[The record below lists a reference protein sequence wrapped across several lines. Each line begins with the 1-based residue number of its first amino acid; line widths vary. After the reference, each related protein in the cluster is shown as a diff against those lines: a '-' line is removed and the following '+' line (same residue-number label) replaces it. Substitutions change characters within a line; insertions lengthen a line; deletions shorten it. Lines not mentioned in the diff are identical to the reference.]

1 MIILLRYLKPYKKS
15 IVVLLILMFA
25 GIMLELY
32 LPTLMANM
40 VDDGI
45 AKEDMDYIFQTGGW
59 MILCS
64 IFAVALTVGVN
75 YLSSGVAHGFGKDLR
90 NALFVQVQK
99 FSMQQFERFGPASL
113 MTRTT
118 NDIRQVQDF
127 INSLFGTITRAP
139 IMLLGGIILAFYRD
153 SMLSLVFIAVLPV
166 LTGIIF
172 LIMRKAVP
180 LFGLVQSKTDRLNLI
195 IRETLSGMRVI
206 RAFNRTEY
214 ESERFNGANEDYR
227 DTGIKVNKIMA
238 FLFPSMT
245 MVMSLTNVSIVW
257 IGGFRI
263 DQGHIQ
269 IGNLMA
275 FLQYASMIMVAL
287 IMLSMMFVM
296 IPRAQASA
304 NRIAD
309 VMRLEPSITD
319 AGSNELTT
327 EIKGRIEFKDVT
339 FRYPGAANPALRS
352 VSFQAEPCK
361 TTAIIGS
368 TGSGKTTLLQL
379 IPRLYDV
386 ESGAILID
394 GVDIRDIPQRS
405 LRSRIGFVTQK
416 ASLFRG
422 TIADNVAF
430 GRDRLSP
437 EQLEEVLRT
446 AQALDFV
453 RSKEKGTEELVAQGG
468 GNFSGG
474 QKQRLSIA
482 RALARK
488 PAIYLFDDSFSA
500 LDYKTDAELRKALK
514 LVTGDAAI
522 LIVAQRVSTVKD
534 ADRII
539 VLHEG
544 EIAGLGTHGELL
556 SSNGIYREI
565 VASQLTEEE
574 SA

>member
-1 MIILLRYLKPYKKS
+1 MTLLLRYLKPYKKS
-15 IVVLLILMFA
+15 ITELLILMFA

-40 VDDGI
+40 VDFGI
-45 AKEDMDYIFQTGGW
+45 AKEDMDYVFQTGGW
-59 MILCS
+59 MIFCS

-90 NALFVQVQK
+90 RNLFIQVQK
-99 FSMQQFERFGPASL
+99 FSLQQFERFGPASL

-118 NDIRQVQDF
+118 NDIRQVQDLV
-127 INSLFGTITRAP
+127 NALFGTMTRAP

-166 LTGIIF
+166 LVGIIF

-180 LFGLVQSKTDRLNLI
+180 LFGLLQSKTDRLNLI
-195 IRETLSGMRVI
+195 IREMLSGMRVI

-214 ESERFNGANEDYR
+214 ESGRFNEANEDYR

-238 FLFPSMT
+238 YLFPLMT

-257 IGGFRI
+257 FGGFRI
-263 DQGHIQ
+263 DQGHMQ

-275 FLQYASMIMVAL
+275 FLQYAMMIMVAL

-309 VMRLEPSITD
+309 VLRLEPTIAD
-319 AGSNELTT
+319 AGSNELAN
-327 EIKGRIEFKDVT
+327 EIKGRIEFAEVT

-352 VSFQAEPCK
+352 ISFQAGPGE

-394 GVDIRDIPQRS
+394 GVDIRNMPQRS
-405 LRSRIGFVTQK
+405 IRSRIGYVTQK

-430 GRDRLSP
+430 GQDRLSP
-437 EQLEEVLRT
+437 EQLEEALRT

-453 RSKEKGTEELVAQGG
+453 RSKEKGSEEEVAQGG
-468 GNFSGG
+468 VNFSGG

-500 LDYKTDAELRKALK
+500 LDYKTDAELRRALK
-514 LVTGDAAI
+514 QVTGDATI

-544 EIAGLGTHGELL
+544 EIAGIGTHEELL

>member
-245 MVMSLTNVSIVW
+245 MVLSLTNVSIVW

-352 VSFQAEPCK
+352 VSFQAEPSK

-437 EQLEEVLRT
+437 ELLEEVLRT

>member
-1 MIILLRYLKPYKKS
+1 MTLLFRYLKPYKKS
-15 IVVLLILMFA
+15 ITSLLILMFA

-32 LPTLMANM
+32 LPTLMANV
-40 VDDGI
+40 VDLGI
-45 AKEDMDYIFQTGGW
+45 AKEDMDYVFQTGGW
-59 MILCS
+59 MSFCS

-90 NALFVQVQK
+90 RNLFIQVQK
-99 FSMQQFERFGPASL
+99 FSLQQFERFGPASL

-127 INSLFGTITRAP
+127 INALFGMMTRAP

-153 SMLSLVFIAVLPV
+153 SKLSLVFIAVLPV
-166 LTGIIF
+166 LVVIIF
-172 LIMRKAVP
+172 LILRKAVP
-180 LFGLVQSKTDRLNLI
+180 LFGMLQSKTDRLNLI
-195 IRETLSGMRVI
+195 IRETLSGLRVI
-206 RAFNRTEY
+206 RAFNRMEY
-214 ESERFNGANEDYR
+214 ESGRFNEANEDYR

-238 FLFPSMT
+238 YLFPLMT
-245 MVMSLTNVSIVW
+245 MVMSLTNVSIIW
-257 IGGFRI
+257 FGGFRI
-263 DQGHIQ
+263 DQGHMQ

-275 FLQYASMIMVAL
+275 FLQYAMMIMVAL

-309 VMRLEPSITD
+309 VLRVEPTIAD
-319 AGSNELTT
+319 AGSNELAN
-327 EIKGRIEFKDVT
+327 EIKGRIEFAEVT
-339 FRYPGAANPALRS
+339 FRYPGAAIPALKS
-352 VSFQAEPCK
+352 ISFQAGPGE

-394 GVDIRDIPQRS
+394 GVDIRNMPQRS
-405 LRSRIGFVTQK
+405 IRSHIGYVTQK

-437 EQLEEVLRT
+437 EQLEEALRT

-453 RSKEKGTEELVAQGG
+453 RSKEKGSEEEVAQGG
-468 GNFSGG
+468 ANFSGG

-500 LDYKTDAELRKALK
+500 LDYKTDAELRRALK
-514 LVTGDAAI
+514 QVTGDATI

-544 EIAGLGTHGELL
+544 EIAGTGTHEELL

-565 VASQLTEEE
+565 VASQLAEEE
-574 SA
+574 RA

>member
-1 MIILLRYLKPYKKS
+1 MTLLLRYLKPYKKS
-15 IVVLLILMFA
+15 IAALLFLMFA

-40 VDDGI
+40 VDFGI
-45 AKEDMDYIFQTGGW
+45 AKEDMDYVFQTGGW
-59 MILCS
+59 MIFCS
-64 IFAVALTVGVN
+64 VFAVAITVGVN

-90 NALFVQVQK
+90 LSLFVQVQK
-99 FSMQQFERFGPASL
+99 FSLQQFERFGPASL

-127 INSLFGTITRAP
+127 VNALFGMMTRAP

-153 SMLSLVFIAVLPV
+153 SMLSLVFIAVLP
-166 LTGIIF
+166 LLAGIIF
-172 LIMRKAVP
+172 IIMRKAVP
-180 LFGLVQSKTDRLNLI
+180 LFGLLQAKTDRLNLI

-214 ESERFNGANEDYR
+214 ESGRFNGANEDYR

-238 FLFPSMT
+238 YLFPAMT

-257 IGGFRI
+257 FGGIRI
-263 DQGHIQ
+263 DQGHML

-275 FLQYASMIMVAL
+275 FLQYAMMIMVAL

-309 VMRLEPSITD
+309 VLRLEPTIAD
-319 AGSNELTT
+319 ARNDESPT
-327 EIKGRIEFKDVT
+327 EIKGRIEFKEVT
-339 FRYPGAANPALRS
+339 FRYPRAANPVLRA
-352 VSFQAEPCK
+352 VSFQAGPGE

-394 GVDIRDIPQRS
+394 GVDIRNMPQRS
-405 LRSRIGFVTQK
+405 LRSRIGYVTQK

-437 EQLEEVLRT
+437 EQLEEALRT

-453 RSKEKGTEELVAQGG
+453 RSKEKGSEEEVAQGG
-468 GNFSGG
+468 ANFSGG

-482 RALARK
+482 RAIARK

-514 LVTGDAAI
+514 QVTGDAAI

-544 EIAGLGTHGELL
+544 AIAGIGTHDELL